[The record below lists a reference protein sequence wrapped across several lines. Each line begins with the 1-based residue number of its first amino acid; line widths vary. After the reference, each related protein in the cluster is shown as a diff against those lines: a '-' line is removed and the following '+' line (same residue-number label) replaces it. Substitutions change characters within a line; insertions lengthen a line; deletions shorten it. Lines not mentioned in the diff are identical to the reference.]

1 MPRWT
6 VDAPATYDFDR
17 VDTLRV
23 RTFGGS
29 VAVLRT
35 GERACLDI
43 AGVTGLPL
51 VVTHSDGTL
60 TVSYEDLSW
69 EGLLGWLRPTAAGAA
84 GGTR

>member
-23 RTFGGS
+23 RTLGGS
-29 VAVLRT
+29 VAVLSS

-51 VVTHSDGTL
+51 VVSHT
-60 TVSYEDLSW
+60 
-69 EGLLGWLRPTAAGAA
+69 
-84 GGTR
+84 